1 MCPSTLHSGFKAP
14 RDGIRRPSHNG
25 KATAVTDERA
35 QAIDSAIRD
44 AIENHQDDDG
54 GWLRAAGTQADADLP
69 ALQRRFYKML
79 SEHTVTL
86 GSGLAPQLV
95 K

>member
-1 MCPSTLHSGFKAP
+1 MRRSVMRSRNY
-14 RDGIRRPSHNG
+14 RDCS
-25 KATAVTDERA
+25 E
-35 QAIDSAIRD
+35 
-44 AIENHQDDDG
+44 
-54 GWLRAAGTQADADLP
+54 GWLREAGKRAGAEIP

-86 GSGLAPQLV
+86 GPGLVPELV